1 MTRSAALWELC
12 KKLGNT
18 YDYYN
23 TKDGDVLDD
32 ICYRFY
38 GHLDGTVE
46 KVLEA
51 NDFLGFQPPVLP
63 AGLKIQLPEI
73 NDKKSTQTVRL
84 W

>member
-1 MTRSAALWELC
+1 MII
-12 KKLGNT
+12 
-18 YDYYN
+18 YN
-23 TKDGDVLDD
+23 PNDGDDLDD
-32 ICYRFY
+32 ICYRVY
-38 GHLDGTVE
+38 GHPNGTVE

>member
-1 MTRSAALWELC
+1 MII
-12 KKLGNT
+12 
-18 YDYYN
+18 YN

-63 AGLKIQLPEI
+63 AGLKFQLPEI

>member
-12 KKLGNT
+12 KGRKILMII
-18 YDYYN
+18 YN

-51 NDFLGFQPPVLP
+51 NDF
-63 AGLKIQLPEI
+63 
-73 NDKKSTQTVRL
+73 
-84 W
+84 

>member
-1 MTRSAALWELC
+1 MII
-12 KKLGNT
+12 
-18 YDYYN
+18 YN

-32 ICYRFY
+32 ICYHFY

>member
-1 MTRSAALWELC
+1 MII
-12 KKLGNT
+12 
-18 YDYYN
+18 YN

-73 NDKKSTQTVRL
+73 NDKNQPKLSGYGNAAGF
-84 W
+84 

>member
-1 MTRSAALWELC
+1 MII
-12 KKLGNT
+12 
-18 YDYYN
+18 YN

-73 NDKKSTQTVRL
+73 NDKNQPKLSGYGNATGF
-84 W
+84 